1 MSGNAT
7 YQALGNQLGFNGVYG
22 LMADV
27 NPRQFSVTIAL
38 SLVLGIAAQQASA
51 TSIPETERW
60 DNSRMPLKISSVP
73 QLKPESTF
81 TLPNVQP
88 DGSEQIENIV
98 MINDVFIVLTRN
110 PQANGQHLL
119 FGLRALDLRTGR
131 LSSSLDVSFPR
142 TQFAAVPNIY
152 ASSPESVA
160 LEFEGSLV
168 EYDKRLKA
176 RGRMNLPKGRG
187 LRQAPAYGYGDW
199 AAVTAT
205 ECHTPITA
213 FFLNLEEE
221 LITGCEH
228 EMGVLDQNGKLIFA
242 ERYKRDRIDEPQI
255 AADGKRFLFELLDPD
270 KSGDPPPP
278 PWRNPPAY
286 VLYDLHGDG
295 PRRIS
300 FSTLPRKLGFEAA
313 TLSADGRTLALYS
326 ANRISLYRLPD

>member
-1 MSGNAT
+1 M
-7 YQALGNQLGFNGVYG
+7 V
-22 LMADV
+22 DID
-27 NPRQFSVTIAL
+27 PRRFSMTIAL
-38 SLVLGIAAQQASA
+38 SLALGIVVQQVPT

-60 DNSRMPLKISSVP
+60 DKSRIPLEFSSVP

-81 TLPNVQP
+81 TLHNMQP
-88 DGSEQIENIV
+88 DGSERIENIV
-98 MINDVFIVLTRN
+98 VVNDVFIALTRDDE
-110 PQANGQHLL
+110 ANGQRPLYR
-119 FGLRALDLRTGR
+119 LRAFDLKTGR
-131 LSSSLDVSFPR
+131 LSSSLDVPFPR
-142 TQFAAVPNIY
+142 AQFAEVPNIY
-152 ASSPESVA
+152 ASSPKSVV
-160 LEFEGSLV
+160 LEFEESLV
-168 EYDKRLKA
+168 EYDKSLKA

-199 AAVTAT
+199 VAVTAT

-213 FFLNLEEE
+213 FYLNLEEE

-242 ERYKRDRIDEPQI
+242 ERYKRDRIGEPQI
-255 AADGKRFLFELLDPD
+255 AADGKRFVVELLDPD

-286 VLYDLHGDG
+286 VLYDLRGDG

-313 TLSADGRTLALYS
+313 TLSADGMTLALYS
-326 ANRISLYRLPD
+326 GNRISLYRLPG